1 MPAEEILDHIKK
13 TSETEK
19 AQIIAAAKKEASD
32 YIEGQKGEIEKNAS
46 RLKDRLDKEAEAKKR
61 LIIAKMR
68 RDAAQKEFATKE
80 ALIKETFDMAWES
93 MKNMTGDRYDGFLK
107 RSLEAGKESTGTP
120 CVIFCVR
127 DQDKKFFKSKD
138 SAVLDPPDGYLKK
151 QIAEGGGGFIIQSQ
165 DGSITVDY
173 TFKGIIERKMEPLR
187 IGVAKI
193 LFAEE

>member
-1 MPAEEILDHIKK
+1 MPAEEILDHIKQ
-13 TSETEK
+13 TSDEEVKEILTG
-19 AQIIAAAKKEASD
+19 AAKEATA
-32 YIEGQKGEIEKNAS
+32 YITGQRGDIQKKAS
-46 RLKDRLDKEAEAKKR
+46 KLKDRLDKEAEAKKR

-80 ALIKETFDMAWES
+80 ALIKETFDMAWDSLKS
-93 MKNMTGDRYDGFLK
+93 MSTDRYK
-107 RSLEAGKESTGTP
+107 
-120 CVIFCVR
+120 
-127 DQDKKFFKSKD
+127 DKDKAFFKSKD
-138 SAVLDPPDGYLKK
+138 TTVEDPPDGYLKK

-165 DGSITVDY
+165 DGSVTVDY